1 MKSKK
6 GTVAAIAVIIVLV
19 GIVCIGLL
27 RDFDAQ
33 GYVRAILNQRFLGY
47 VTEAEEILED
57 TSKKELL
64 KQYDEGI
71 ESFVSDYITNG
82 VEIDSELEKK
92 PNFDFFPANCEEK
105 GYFTMDASVE

>member
-33 GYVRAILNQRFLGY
+33 GYRPRDSEPEVFGRCHRGGRDSGGY
-47 VTEAEEILED
+47 V
-57 TSKKELL
+57 K
-64 KQYDEGI
+64 EGI
-71 ESFVSDYITNG
+71 AETV
-82 VEIDSELEKK
+82 
-92 PNFDFFPANCEEK
+92 
-105 GYFTMDASVE
+105 

>member
-33 GYVRAILNQRFLGY
+33 GYVRAILNQRFLGICHRGGRDSGGY
-47 VTEAEEILED
+47 V
-57 TSKKELL
+57 K
-64 KQYDEGI
+64 EGI
-71 ESFVSDYITNG
+71 AETV
-82 VEIDSELEKK
+82 
-92 PNFDFFPANCEEK
+92 
-105 GYFTMDASVE
+105 

>member
-33 GYVRAILNQRFLGY
+33 GYVRAILNQRFLGD

-64 KQYDEGI
+64 KQYLTKALKVL
-71 ESFVSDYITNG
+71 FRITSQM
-82 VEIDSELEKK
+82 VWR
-92 PNFDFFPANCEEK
+92 
-105 GYFTMDASVE
+105 

>member
-33 GYVRAILNQRFLGY
+33 GYVRAILNQRFWDMSPRRKRFWR
-47 VTEAEEILED
+47 IR
-57 TSKKELL
+57 
-64 KQYDEGI
+64 QRR
-71 ESFVSDYITNG
+71 
-82 VEIDSELEKK
+82 
-92 PNFDFFPANCEEK
+92 NC
-105 GYFTMDASVE
+105 

>member
-6 GTVAAIAVIIVLV
+6 GTVAAIVVIIVLV

-33 GYVRAILNQRFLGY
+33 GYVRAILNQRFLGD

-71 ESFVSDYITNG
+71 ESFVSDYITNKMRDLG
-82 VEIDSELEKK
+82 KLDENRSQISKVKIFSLMK
-92 PNFDFFPANCEEK
+92 
-105 GYFTMDASVE
+105 

>member
-33 GYVRAILNQRFLGY
+33 GYVRGRDSGGY
-47 VTEAEEILED
+47 V
-57 TSKKELL
+57 K
-64 KQYDEGI
+64 EGI
-71 ESFVSDYITNG
+71 AETV
-82 VEIDSELEKK
+82 
-92 PNFDFFPANCEEK
+92 
-105 GYFTMDASVE
+105 